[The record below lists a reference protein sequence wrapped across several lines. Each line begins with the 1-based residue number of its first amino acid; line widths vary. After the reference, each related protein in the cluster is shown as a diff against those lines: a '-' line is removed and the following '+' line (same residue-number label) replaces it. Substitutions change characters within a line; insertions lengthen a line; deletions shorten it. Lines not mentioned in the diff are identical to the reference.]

1 MSDKT
6 PTSQQF
12 GKKANLL
19 NSTMKNSFDLILST
33 KSSSEIV
40 SNVFEE
46 AAVIAITK
54 IAKNKFEENQSIL
67 MITISDWNFQLAAF
81 CP

>member
-1 MSDKT
+1 
-6 PTSQQF
+6 
-12 GKKANLL
+12 
-19 NSTMKNSFDLILST
+19 MKNSFDLILST

-67 MITISDWNFQLAAF
+67 MITFKIYVISDWNFRLAAY